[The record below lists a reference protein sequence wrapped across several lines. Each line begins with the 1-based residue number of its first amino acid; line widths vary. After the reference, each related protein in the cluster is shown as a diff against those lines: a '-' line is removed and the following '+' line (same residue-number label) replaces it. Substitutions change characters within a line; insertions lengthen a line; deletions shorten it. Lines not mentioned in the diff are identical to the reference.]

1 MPCPAFSAA
10 IPWANEYTTSAPG
23 EPSPILA
30 MNGAY
35 TLGDVDLASTIAS
48 AARLIPSYRCTAP
61 GAVR

>member
-1 MPCPAFSAA
+1 M
-10 IPWANEYTTSAPG
+10 APG
-23 EPSPILA
+23 VPSPIFS

-35 TLGDVDLASTIAS
+35 TLGTVDLASTMAS